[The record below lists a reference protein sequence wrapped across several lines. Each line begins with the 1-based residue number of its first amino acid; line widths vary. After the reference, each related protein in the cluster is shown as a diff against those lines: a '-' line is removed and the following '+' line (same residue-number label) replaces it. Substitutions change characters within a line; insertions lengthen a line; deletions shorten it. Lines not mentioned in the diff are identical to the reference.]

1 MIIRK
6 NIEKKRFTE
15 RVREEEEEEKEGKEL
30 FEERKEINC
39 RL

>member
-1 MIIRK
+1 
-6 NIEKKRFTE
+6 
-15 RVREEEEEEKEGKEL
+15 VREEEEEEKEGKEL